1 LAGGAS
7 PHRATRLT
15 DAPFL
20 AMAANERRV
29 VLTGMGVVC
38 SLGQTVADFW
48 RALLAGQSGADR
60 ITAFDPSG
68 YACQIAAE
76 VKHFDP
82 SPFFRLPK
90 DARRSDRNIGF
101 ALAAAKQA
109 LRDSGLELDRENL
122 DRAGCTIGS
131 GVGGLSTFEEQFTIL
146 LQKGPSRL
154 SPFTIP
160 MMIVNMASGIT
171 SMELGLRGP
180 NFATVSACA
189 TSAHAI
195 GEAFRAIKHDDAD
208 IMFAG
213 GTEATI
219 LRTAIAGFAAMRALS
234 TRKDAP
240 KQASRPFDR
249 KRDGFVMGEGAG
261 VVVLEELERARKRGA
276 RIYCELVGYGQT
288 ADAHHM
294 TAPSPGGE
302 GAARC
307 MRRALEVARLRPDQI
322 SYINAHG
329 TSTPLNDKFE
339 TAAIKTV
346 FGDHARKV
354 AISSTKSMT
363 GHLLGAAGAVETI
376 VCALAITHGVIPPTI
391 NYEYPDPDCDLD
403 YTPNQA
409 RELKVDA
416 VLNNALGFG
425 GHNCSLVAKKFA

>member
-1 LAGGAS
+1 
-7 PHRATRLT
+7 
-15 DAPFL
+15 
-20 AMAANERRV
+20 MADNERRV
-29 VLTGMGVVC
+29 VITGMGVVC
-38 SLGQTVADFW
+38 SIGQTVQELW
-48 RALLAGQSGADR
+48 TSLLAGRSGVGR
-60 ITAFDPSG
+60 ITSFDPTD
-68 YACQIAAE
+68 YDCQIAAQ
-76 VKHFDP
+76 VKDFDP
-82 SPFFRLPK
+82 APFFRMPK
-90 DARRSDRNIGF
+90 DARRSDRNICF
-101 ALAAAKQA
+101 AVAAAKQA
-109 LRDSGLELDRENL
+109 LDDSGLDLAKEDL

-131 GVGGLSTFEEQFTIL
+131 GVGGLTTFEEQFTIL
-146 LQKGPSRL
+146 LEKGPSRM

-219 LRTAIAGFAAMRALS
+219 LRTAIGGFAAMRALS
-234 TRKDAP
+234 TRNDAP
-240 KQASRPFDR
+240 KKASRPFDR
-249 KRDGFVMGEGAG
+249 ERDGFVMGEGSG
-261 VVVLEELERARKRGA
+261 IIVIEELERARKRGA
-276 RIYCELVGYGQT
+276 RIYCELAGYGQT
-288 ADAHHM
+288 ADAHHI

-307 MRRALEVARLRPDQI
+307 IRRALETARLRPDQI

-329 TSTPLNDKFE
+329 TSTQLNDKFE

-346 FGDHARKV
+346 FGDQAKKV

-363 GHLLGAAGAVETI
+363 GHLLGAAGAVEMI
-376 VCALAITHGVIPPTI
+376 VCAMAITHGAIPPTI
-391 NYEYPDPDCDLD
+391 NYEYPDPDCDHD

-416 VLNNALGFG
+416 ILNNALGFG
-425 GHNCSLVAKKFA
+425 GHNCSLVAKRLV

>member
-1 LAGGAS
+1 
-7 PHRATRLT
+7 
-15 DAPFL
+15 
-20 AMAANERRV
+20 MADNERRV
-29 VLTGMGVVC
+29 VITGMGVVC
-38 SLGQTVADFW
+38 SIGRTVQDFW
-48 RALLAGQSGADR
+48 RALLAGQSGVER
-60 ITAFDPSG
+60 IGAFDPTG
-68 YACQIAAE
+68 YDCQIAAE
-76 VKHFDP
+76 VKGFDAT
-82 SPFFRLPK
+82 PFFRMPK
-90 DARRSDRNIGF
+90 DARRSDRNICF
-101 ALAAAKQA
+101 AVAAARQA
-109 LRDSGLELDRENL
+109 LGDSGLDLAKENL

-131 GVGGLSTFEEQFTIL
+131 GVGGLSTFEQQFTNLIE
-146 LQKGPSRL
+146 KGPSRL

-213 GTEATI
+213 GTEATV
-219 LRTAIAGFAAMRALS
+219 LRTAIGGFAAMKALS
-234 TRKDAP
+234 TRNDAP
-240 KQASRPFDR
+240 KKASRPFDR
-249 KRDGFVMGEGAG
+249 ERDGFVMGEGSG
-261 VVVLEELERARKRGA
+261 IVVLEELERARKRGA
-276 RIYCELVGYGQT
+276 RIYCEVTGYGQT

-307 MRRALEVARLRPDQI
+307 MRRALETARLRPDQI

-329 TSTPLNDKFE
+329 TSTQLNDKFE

-346 FGDHARKV
+346 FGDLAKKV

-363 GHLLGAAGAVETI
+363 GHLLGAAGAVEMI

-391 NYEYPDPDCDLD
+391 NYEFPDPDCDLD

-416 VLNNALGFG
+416 ILNNALGFG
-425 GHNCSLVAKKFA
+425 GHNCSLVAKRLV